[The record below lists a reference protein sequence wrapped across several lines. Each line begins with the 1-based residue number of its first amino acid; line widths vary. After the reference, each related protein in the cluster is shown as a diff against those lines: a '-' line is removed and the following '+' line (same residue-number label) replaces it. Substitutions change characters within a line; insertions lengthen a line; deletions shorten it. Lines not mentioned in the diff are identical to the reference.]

1 MKKLISVL
9 CGVGLVLAF
18 QANAPA
24 QPIITNQ
31 PQSITINNAS
41 TATFTVGASGAT
53 NYQWVFNGTN
63 NLNDGTT
70 SNGVIIS
77 GSTNSALTLEDVT
90 TNEAG
95 SYTVIVNG
103 SVSNSPPA
111 ILTITNGTIVTFT
124 FSGLIG
130 GGTSNM
136 QVQLFDHDKPATVQN
151 FLHYIRSGAYTNM
164 FMERC
169 IPGFI
174 LQGGSYGTSNRTD
187 TSLPIEGWIIV
198 DQFVLATNENP
209 PFPIQIAGEF
219 YHGPQI
225 KNDFGTL
232 AVALESGLFGGGNPD
247 TGRNAFF
254 FNLADNSGSP
264 YLFDTTNN
272 GPFTVFGRVLNGTSA
287 TNAGTNMLNYFN
299 GLNTNGDGGIN
310 TNSSEFE
317 ANGAYYPA
325 PGVSPFEDLPVNYR
339 GTSNAANANLVY
351 CDFSFPS
358 ALPPETNQPT
368 VAITSPATNALLT
381 NSPVVTGTAI
391 DDVGLADVICVL
403 IPQAASDGTYPNG
416 GVSVTNYAVGD
427 TNWSVTIYD
436 YADYLDET
444 LVDNN
449 GYMLPGTY
457 LLSVQSQNGA
467 GYLSV
472 PATNLLT
479 ITAIM
484 TNGIGTVGFT
494 NAALTNISPVGYPF
508 QEDGSTNYVLA
519 TAGANQ
525 EFVSWSAT
533 NVANGGNFTS
543 ISPLLSFVMN
553 DGTLLTATFISNGIP
568 NSIAFTFPP
577 SNGTTSTDTFNITG
591 TISNG
596 LPTPVTVTCTIFST
610 NTGFPVAA
618 PLTTTNSGTTNWSVA
633 VTNLPTGSYTV
644 QAIAVDGAGKSTVIT
659 ENFIS
664 VVAVA
669 IASPAPNAVLYE
681 GSPLL
686 LQGTADG
693 YFGLASVS
701 VEMIPQAAAD
711 GEEPYLELYT
721 NATGTANWSLGLTNT
736 YGSVLPGTYE
746 LMVAAIDTAGNSN
759 QQNQLMTISAVQ
771 VNGNGTVVSAQ
782 GTSSGINGVGYPFQ
796 VGSNYVVEATAAT
809 GSTFANWTVEN
820 RTFFSQGLSFYMEDG
835 LLLTATFISNSIV
848 NSIAFTYPPTNAVL
862 SNGTFNITGSISN
875 VISPPVTVTCHIY
888 STTTYQEAGSPLTNT
903 GTTNIGTT
911 NWSVTVRNLPAD
923 SYVVEVTAVD
933 SAGNS
938 TATNEN
944 FSVVSFMPLK
954 LIILGNGTVSPV
966 TNGEMLLVGTNFEV
980 TATPGSGA
988 KFYAWND
995 GAGVFTNSTQT
1006 FTMTSNMTLIAEFT
1020 NAAPKVLSFIY
1031 PTANAKL
1038 TTNSFQMKGKIAASI
1053 GSAQITCQIFSAN
1066 SGLEFGPLTTTGT
1079 KTWSVIVTNLPPD
1092 NYEVEAVATYGS
1104 GESSA
1109 ISEKFSVLD
1118 FKKVEGTYSGLFI
1131 CTNTTVTS
1139 SNSGFFT
1146 FTVGASGAF
1155 SGKMLFPAYKPVPI
1169 NASFY
1174 ANGSLGF
1181 TLDFPG
1187 NFVYVDLYL
1196 DLTNGTDELT
1206 GSVFSD
1212 ANSWISPLVCYR
1224 AATKLS
1230 TKTTPATGKYILSLD
1245 PTNWPNTNGYA
1256 SLSVGS
1262 GGVLTLSG
1270 ALPDG
1275 ASFSESARVSTN
1287 GVWPLYVIPTG
1298 YKTNGM
1304 LMGWM
1309 GWETNLASGSS
1320 SGQLYW
1326 HKDAN
1331 IGTYY
1336 TNGVNTNVNSTGTNY
1351 VGPATNN
1358 YSIVFQGGTMG
1369 APVTNDLKV
1378 TRAGGQFVVSKPA
1391 PADKLAISLSA
1402 SGVLTGH
1409 FVSAN
1414 ADKPLQFYGAYFGP
1428 SQDKHGSGFILDG
1441 GGQTGYFLLEPLESQ

>member
-9 CGVGLVLAF
+9 CGLGLVLAF

-53 NYQWVFNGTN
+53 SYQWRFNTTN
-63 NLNDGTT
+63 LSDGTM
-70 SNGVIIS
+70 SDGVIIS
-77 GSTNSALTLEDVT
+77 GSTNSTLTLEDVN
-90 TNEAG
+90 TNWAG

-103 SVSNSPPA
+103 SSTSSNA
-111 ILTITNGTIVTFT
+111 VLTIVPGTIVTFT

-151 FLHYIRSGAYTNM
+151 FLHYIRSRAYTNM

-232 AVALESGLFGGGNPD
+232 AMALESGLFGGGNPN

-272 GPFTVFGRVLNGTSA
+272 GPFTVFGRVLSETSA

-310 TNSSEFE
+310 ANSEFE
-317 ANGAYYPA
+317 NNGAYYPA
-325 PGVSPFEDLPVNYR
+325 PGVSPFADLPVNYR

-381 NSPVVTGTAI
+381 NSPVVTGTAT

-403 IPQAASDGTYPNG
+403 IPQAAADGTYPNG

-427 TNWSVTIYD
+427 TNWSVINYD
-436 YADYLDET
+436 YADYLYET

-479 ITAIM
+479 ITAII
-484 TNGIGTVGFT
+484 TNGIGTVSFT
-494 NAALTNISPVGYPF
+494 NATLTNISPVGYPF
-508 QEDGSTNYVLA
+508 QEDGSTNHVLA

-525 EFVSWSAT
+525 AFVSWSAT

-568 NSIAFTFPP
+568 NSIAFSYPP

-610 NTGFPVAA
+610 NTGFPVTA
-618 PLTTTNSGTTNWSVA
+618 PLTTTNSGTTNWSVG

-659 ENFIS
+659 ENFIN
-664 VVAVA
+664 VVAVS
-669 IASPAPNAVLYE
+669 IMSPAPNAVLYE

-686 LQGTADG
+686 LQGTANG

-701 VEMIPQAAAD
+701 VEMIPQAAED

-736 YGSVLPGTYE
+736 YGYVLPGTYD

-759 QQNQLMTISAVQ
+759 QQSQLMTISAVK
-771 VNGNGTVVSAQ
+771 VNGNGTVVSVQ
-782 GTSSGINGVGYPFQ
+782 GASSGINAVGYPFQ

-809 GSTFANWTVEN
+809 DSTFANWTVGN
-820 RTFFSQGLSFYMEDG
+820 QTFFDQGLSFRMEDG
-835 LLLTATFISNSIV
+835 LLLTATFTSNGIT
-848 NSIAFTYPPTNAVL
+848 NNIAFTYPAANAVL
-862 SNGTFNITGSISN
+862 TNGTFNITGTISN
-875 VISPPVTVTCHIY
+875 VTSPPVTVTCHIY
-888 STTTYQEAGSPLTNT
+888 STNTYLEAGSPLTNS
-903 GTTNIGTT
+903 GVTN
-911 NWSVTVRNLPAD
+911 NWSVTVSNLPAD

-938 TATNEN
+938 TAISEK

-954 LIILGNGTVSPV
+954 LIILGNGTVSGV
-966 TNGEMLLVGTNFEV
+966 TNGEYLQVGTDFQA
-980 TATPGSGA
+980 TATPTSGA

-1020 NAAPKVLSFIY
+1020 NAAPKVLSFTY

-1038 TTNSFQMKGKIAASI
+1038 TTNSFQLKGKIAASV
-1053 GSAQITCQIFSAN
+1053 GTAQITCQIFSAN

-1079 KTWSVIVTNLPPD
+1079 KTWSVTVTNLPPD

-1104 GESSA
+1104 GESVA
-1109 ISEKFSVLD
+1109 VSEKFAVLD
-1118 FKKVEGTYSGLFI
+1118 FKGVEGTYSGLFI
-1131 CTNTTVTS
+1131 CANTTVTS

-1155 SGKMLFPAYKPVPI
+1155 SGKMLFPAYKPIPI
-1169 NASFY
+1169 NTSFY
-1174 ANGSLGF
+1174 ANGELGF
-1181 TLDFPG
+1181 SLNFPG
-1187 NFVYVDLYL
+1187 NLVYVDLYL
-1196 DLTNGTDELT
+1196 DLTNGTDVLT

-1212 ANSWISPLVCYR
+1212 ENSWISPLVCYR

-1262 GGVLTLSG
+1262 GGILTLSG

-1275 ASFSESARVSTN
+1275 ASFSESARVSKD

-1309 GWETNLASGSS
+1309 GWETNLAPGSS

-1326 HKDAN
+1326 YKAAN

-1351 VGPATNN
+1351 VAPAADS
-1358 YSIVFQGGTMG
+1358 YSIVFQAGTNNLLG
-1369 APVTNDLKV
+1369 SNNLSVART
-1378 TRAGGQFVVSKPA
+1378 GGQFAVSKPA

-1409 FVSAN
+1409 FVSTN
-1414 ADKPLQFYGAYFGP
+1414 ADKPLQFKGAFFGQ
-1428 SQDKHGSGFILDG
+1428 SQGGSGFILEDD
-1441 GGQTGYFLLEPLESQ
+1441 GQTGYFLLEPLKSQ